1 MAYYKDGTAS
11 DITNSCTYD
20 PAEGTLLEYAGEL
33 NINAGYTDH
42 AGNEFAADTQIIVY
56 DVEELLFT
64 GLQNETQKEGAGLD
78 LSGPVI
84 SARYTDGTIRT
95 IDATSVVLEPA
106 AGELIGHMD
115 TMTIQAMWKNP
126 ATGSEYY
133 AEHTINVDAVE
144 GIFFSHSP
152 NKSHY
157 AEGEPLDLTG
167 SVVSLRYKRSGDI
180 VTVTPGCTFY
190 PPAGEIMTP
199 YGTSLHATYQMPSG
213 DQYECETLLNVTAM
227 TIPIDEIGPIIGG
240 DLGLSFNDDL
250 PSDFWDGFYPQDVPY
265 IPADGDYFITTD
277 TYSSIV
283 DYLAQKGAFADY
295 SQYGDI
301 PYMKLPAGR
310 YPSRNAGCGK
320 GCPVHW

>member
-1 MAYYKDGTAS
+1 
-11 DITNSCTYD
+11 
-20 PAEGTLLEYAGEL
+20 
-33 NINAGYTDH
+33 
-42 AGNEFAADTQIIVY
+42 
-56 DVEELLFT
+56 
-64 GLQNETQKEGAGLD
+64 
-78 LSGPVI
+78 
-84 SARYTDGTIRT
+84 
-95 IDATSVVLEPA
+95 VVLEPA

-310 YPSRNAGCGK
+310 YPSADGSNVIEARADIYIIAAMEKKNGRPETLPGPSCVDYPYTNLYAYNQIQVLTFTLNASDYIKCSPGLK
-320 GCPVHW
+320 GGITLRPPVSAGRWQGLGFLMFLTKPCTRTT